1 MKKNKVVLDT
11 NVLIYGIN
19 EDSEF
24 FHKVRNILS
33 SHEYDFYITTKAIS
47 EFVSV
52 LSKLERYDI
61 IEKELPVILGDF
73 KIIYPDKKS
82 LKIFW
87 NLLRKYRPT
96 GNRVFDV
103 EIVSLMLA
111 KKIKNLFTINI
122 KDFRHIEEIE
132 LPGFFE

>member
-47 EFVSV
+47 E
-52 LSKLERYDI
+52 
-61 IEKELPVILGDF
+61 
-73 KIIYPDKKS
+73 KK
-82 LKIFW
+82 
-87 NLLRKYRPT
+87 NCP
-96 GNRVFDV
+96 
-103 EIVSLMLA
+103 
-111 KKIKNLFTINI
+111 
-122 KDFRHIEEIE
+122 
-132 LPGFFE
+132 

>member
-1 MKKNKVVLDT
+1 
-11 NVLIYGIN
+11 
-19 EDSEF
+19 
-24 FHKVRNILS
+24 
-33 SHEYDFYITTKAIS
+33 
-47 EFVSV
+47 
-52 LSKLERYDI
+52 
-61 IEKELPVILGDF
+61 
-73 KIIYPDKKS
+73 